1 MTNSIMKSRSI
12 LVHSDFRGQLA
23 AQLQRFHAPGV
34 AASEDDDG
42 PGPFGGLGGV
52 SVVAGPAAGCAF
64 GAATAAHVFARDCA
78 RRSDLGLIR
87 RAAGRLARRSANGL
101 ARRSGLGPP
110 RRSAGP
116 LARRSDPGPDRSS
129 AGPVARRSGLG
140 PPRRSAGPL
149 ARRSDPGPDRRSAGP
164 LARRSDLGPD

>member
-12 LVHSDFRGQLA
+12 LVRSDFRGQLA

-52 SVVAGPAAGCAF
+52 SVVAGPAAAGCAF

-78 RRSDLGLIR
+78 RRSDHGLIR
-87 RAAGRLARRSANGL
+87 RAAGRLARRSVGRL
-101 ARRSGLGPP
+101 ARRAAG
-110 RRSAGP
+110 RSAEHTSELQSRGN
-116 LARRSDPGPDRSS
+116 LVCR
-129 AGPVARRSGLG
+129 L
-140 PPRRSAGPL
+140 L
-149 ARRSDPGPDRRSAGP
+149 
-164 LARRSDLGPD
+164 LEKKK